1 MWQVAWPPHI
11 AALFHEQQPTLTPA
25 ELRRALEDPEAPHH
39 SAALYIN
46 ELELL
51 GMAVM
56 GWLILQDAALL
67 ARLREEQRAIALFGD
82 NMPAVRWL
90 QKAGCTRRVHTAGE
104 LVRFMGTLEISHD
117 VCFSTNHVKGEENVI
132 ADYMSRGWLGSAE
145 HPAAAAPPNLSG
157 LTLVQVPS
165 QLCDKL
171 FGMLV
176 MGSDCRAS
184 PPEPRRPMLQH

>member
-1 MWQVAWPPHI
+1 VLT
-11 AALFHEQQPTLTPA
+11 AAEQREAQ
-25 ELRRALEDPEAPHH
+25 ENPEAPHH

-56 GWLILQDAALL
+56 GWLILQDEALL
-67 ARLREEQRAIALFGD
+67 RRLRAEERAVALLGD

-104 LVRFMGTLEISHD
+104 LVRFMGTLELSHD
-117 VCFSTNHVKGEENVI
+117 VCFSTSHVKGVENVI

-145 HPAAAAPPNLSG
+145 HPAAAAPPDLSG

-171 FGMLV
+171 YAMLV
-176 MGSDCRAS
+176 TGSDCRA
-184 PPEPRRPMLQH
+184 